1 MSDLASLFSYS
12 SEELKD
18 NVSQGRNEQN
28 ESDALEGRRA
38 HVSGRS
44 PVLSFRRGGAADA
57 SREDGGPAS
66 LDPASLDPVAH
77 PAYQTRPQGVAH
89 PIYQFGE
96 EPLQMKPIE
105 RTGAPLSE
113 KTELDIR
120 AFVDAV
126 AAAFPKP
133 RDPQMARVIRAR
145 PKRAARPFLYV
156 AGEQGRES
164 EIQAALQSAAS
175 SDEEDRMEQSVKA
188 SRTGIS
194 RNLDV
199 LLYDPIL
206 EEAPIDSEGKVQ
218 ATGRARKAKP
228 QDAAAAAAGG
238 WSSGMPDRR
247 SRKRESAPVQVH
259 ERPLIEAVIEPLDPV
274 AKPRLLPVLDG
285 SVTGV
290 PARLSPFQRAQLR
303 RPKTV
308 RDCHGRIT
316 PVEYGSDPAKA
327 E

>member
-1 MSDLASLFSYS
+1 
-12 SEELKD
+12 
-18 NVSQGRNEQN
+18 
-28 ESDALEGRRA
+28 
-38 HVSGRS
+38 
-44 PVLSFRRGGAADA
+44 
-57 SREDGGPAS
+57 
-66 LDPASLDPVAH
+66 
-77 PAYQTRPQGVAH
+77 
-89 PIYQFGE
+89 
-96 EPLQMKPIE
+96 MKPIE
-105 RTGAPLSE
+105 RTGAALSE

-164 EIQAALQSAAS
+164 EIQAAVRSAAS

-218 ATGRARKAKP
+218 ATVRDRKAKP
-228 QDAAAAAAGG
+228 QDAAAAAGS

-247 SRKRESAPVQVH
+247 SRKREITPAQAH

-285 SVTGV
+285 SVPGV

-316 PVEYGSDPAKA
+316 PVEYGSDPARA